1 MMSSELDPKKFIGRK
16 REQGLFEELLDP
28 ATAAQIL
35 AISAKEGDGKSRLL
49 EKFKLRCR
57 TRSPHIP
64 VSLIALSNH
73 SSPLSLIQN
82 IAKDLTSWGVRFENF
97 RKFEVARIGADYG
110 TFISRGSAHVQ
121 GADFSNSRNTKIS
134 GTMTNVES
142 AETVSISTAPTPLT
156 PEQEKDAQEVVI
168 ASFFEDL
175 HEYCANER
183 VVLMLDSFDKCDDE
197 LKDWIT
203 GDFFQRNFIIDRC
216 ESCLLAL
223 VIAGKK
229 VPNFRE
235 LWSEE
240 KCDSK
245 LRFINELEPWSKEN
259 VAECIRAHGVKR
271 FEADAL
277 DTIYGMIINLGAP
290 VIQVVQAIESFKKTA
305 EASNEPST

>member
-1 MMSSELDPKKFIGRK
+1 MSSELDPKKFIGRE
-16 REQGLFEELLDP
+16 REQWRFEELLDP
-28 ATAAQIL
+28 STTTQIL

-57 TRSPHIP
+57 TGSPHIP

-82 IAKDLTSWGVRFENF
+82 IARDLNSWGVRFENF

-110 TFISRGSAHVQ
+110 TFISQGSTHLQ
-121 GADFSNSRNTKIS
+121 GADFSNSRNPQIS
-134 GTMTNVES
+134 GIMTNINS

-175 HEYCANER
+175 HDYCVNKR

-197 LKDWIT
+197 LKDWIIN
-203 GDFFQRNFIIDRC
+203 DFFQRNFIIDGC
-216 ESCLLAL
+216 ASCLLAL

-229 VPNFRE
+229 VPDFRV

-240 KCDSK
+240 KCNSK
-245 LRFINELEPWSKEN
+245 LLSINELGQWTKDD
-259 VAECIRAHGVKR
+259 VAECLRAHGVKNC
-271 FEADAL
+271 EADVL
-277 DTIYGMIINLGAP
+277 ETFYGMIINLGLP
-290 VIQVVQAIESFKKTA
+290 VIQVVQAIEIFSKDRRGQQ
-305 EASNEPST
+305 